1 MMFERKCVQ
10 CSKKKFFYPSQLVD
24 GKGNER
30 RFCSK
35 ACADVGK
42 ANSLQ
47 FVRCTWCG
55 DRLKRRTRLFC
66 SRACMTQSFRLAA
79 KRRGVKVG

>member
-1 MMFERKCVQ
+1 MMFEHRCVQ
-10 CSKKKFFYPSQLVD
+10 CSKKSYFYPSELVD
-24 GKGNER
+24 GKGNEK

-55 DRLKRRTRLFC
+55 ERLKRRTRLFC
-66 SRACMTQSFRLAA
+66 SRECMTQSFRLAA
-79 KRRGVKVG
+79 KRRGVKAG